1 MRWVTGNK
9 QNEARVGKVLSFK
22 PRVGK
27 VQVSQSTSGFT
38 VIFPIKKYSNLL
50 PYEDVHQV

>member
-1 MRWVTGNK
+1 MRWVTGSK

-27 VQVSQSTSGFT
+27 VQVGQSINGFT
-38 VIFPIKKYSNLL
+38 IIFPIKKYSNLL
-50 PYEDVHQV
+50 PCEDVHQV